1 MVVRATGGIPTG
13 RAGSLRADCT
23 EFRPGRWAP
32 LLVSGLRHD
41 DFMKAGP
48 GPAAHWDGAYAA
60 GETARSWFQQQPQMS
75 LRMLE
80 LAGVSA
86 AASVIDVGGGASPLA
101 GALLDRGFRDITV
114 LDISAAG
121 MAYAQRRL
129 GGRAEHVQWLVADL
143 RTWEPRRRYGVW
155 HDRAVFHFLTAEQ
168 DRRRY
173 LHALDAATEPDCAAV
188 FGCFAPDGPQQC
200 SGLPVA
206 RYSPAEL
213 ADQLG
218 RQWKL
223 ISQAR
228 EEHLTPA
235 GATQPFIWAA
245 LRKRP

>member
-13 RAGSLRADCT
+13 RAGSLGVDCT

-32 LLVSGLRHD
+32 LLISGLRHD

-48 GPAAHWDGAYAA
+48 DTAAQWDAAYAA
-60 GETARSWFQQQPQMS
+60 GETARSWFQQRPQMS

-101 GALLDRGFRDITV
+101 AALLDRGFRDITV

-173 LHALDAATEPDCAAV
+173 LHALDAAIEPDAAAV

-235 GATQPFIWAA
+235 GATQPFTWAA